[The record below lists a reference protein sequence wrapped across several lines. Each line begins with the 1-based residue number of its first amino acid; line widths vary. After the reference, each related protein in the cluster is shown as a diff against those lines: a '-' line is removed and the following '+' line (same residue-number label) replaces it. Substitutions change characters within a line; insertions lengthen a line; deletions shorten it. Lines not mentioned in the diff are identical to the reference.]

1 MATTEFGNG
10 PDELRL
16 YFTQDPLG
24 TEPARINFGIIENGV
39 FTANTATWQPVQ
51 AIRGAEPDVFV
62 VKGNFPADSA
72 FFFSF
77 LNDETAGAEDRN
89 IQLVRAEINGN
100 PIAAATAAADMNG
113 DFGAFSFD
121 GNAARPGP
129 GPVDPPPPVAGQNIN
144 GTGGADTLQGTE
156 GNDRIQGLAG
166 DDRIAG
172 LGGDDVIRGGSGS
185 DVLDGGAGND
195 TIFTSGG
202 RDTILFGKNGF
213 GRDVVTDFE
222 PGVDQVRLVGDTT
235 GLIYIGLGDDGTL
248 VKFGDDNSSHLIL
261 ANVSVNDVSQGI
273 IIA

>member
-24 TEPARINFGIIENGV
+24 TEPARINLGVLENGE
-39 FTANTATWQPVQ
+39 FNANTAEWQAVVS
-51 AIRGAEPDVFV
+51 ARGAEPDVFV
-62 VKGNFPADSA
+62 IKGNWGADSG

-89 IQLVRAEINGN
+89 VQLVRAEINGN
-100 PIAAATAAADMNG
+100 PVNGAAVAADVNG
-113 DFGAFSFD
+113 DYGAFAFNGD
-121 GNAARPGP
+121 VERPNP
-129 GPVDPPPPVAGQNIN
+129 GPVDPPPGENIN

-166 DDRIAG
+166 DDWISGR
-172 LGGDDVIRGGSGS
+172 GGNDVIRGGAGS

-195 TIFTSGG
+195 VIFSSGG
-202 RDTILFGKNGF
+202 RDTILFGKEGY

-222 PGVDQVRLVGDTT
+222 TGADQVRLVGDTT
-235 GLIYIGLGDDGTL
+235 GLALISLGNDGTL
-248 VKFGDDNSSHLIL
+248 LKFGDDNSSTLIL
-261 ANVSVNDVSQGI
+261 ANVPVNEVSQSI
-273 IIA
+273 VIA